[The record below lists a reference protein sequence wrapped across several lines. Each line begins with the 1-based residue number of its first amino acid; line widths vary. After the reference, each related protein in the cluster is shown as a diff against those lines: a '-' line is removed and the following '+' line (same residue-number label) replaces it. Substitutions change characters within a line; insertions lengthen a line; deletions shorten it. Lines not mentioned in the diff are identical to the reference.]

1 MEQRDA
7 LYREVAD
14 LIIETDGRKVRA
26 VADEILDR
34 L

>member
-1 MEQRDA
+1 MEQRDP